1 MLTDGT
7 NWQPESSGEVKI
19 HSPSDLEEMVERYGF
34 LPYFKCRIPGF
45 SVEEYCAPEGWWSG
59 DPESDPWEWR
69 AIVAA
74 NGRVAYGKLFENK
87 AGFVSKKWYPILAAY
102 RREGYDFDSRWDD
115 GLATRR
121 EKLVMDVLESGESI
135 PSFEL
140 KRLAGFGGDGEK
152 GFESV
157 VTRLMMRTYITVR
170 DFRRRVNAR
179 GEEYGWAVSV
189 YSTPEALFG
198 REAVTS
204 AYSMEAEEAFAL
216 LLSYVKDMFPEADEK
231 AVKKLIK

>member
-1 MLTDGT
+1 MLTDG
-7 NWQPESSGEVKI
+7 NRWQPESSGKVKI
-19 HSPSDLEEMVERYGF
+19 HSPAELEDMVEFYGF

-45 SVEEYCAPEGWWSG
+45 SVEEYCSAENWWSG
-59 DPESDPWEWR
+59 DPERDPWEWR

-87 AGFVSKKWYPILAAY
+87 AGFVSKKWYPVLASF
-102 RREGYDFDSRWDD
+102 RREGYDFDARWDD
-115 GLATRR
+115 GLATRK

-140 KRLAGFGGDGEK
+140 KRLSGFGGDGEK

-157 VTRLMMRTYITVR
+157 VTKLMMRTYITVR

-189 YSTPEALFG
+189 YSTPESLWG
-198 REAVTS
+198 RESVTS
-204 AYSMEAEEAFAL
+204 AYELEPDQAMQELISH
-216 LLSYVKDMFPEADEK
+216 VKGMFSCADEK
-231 AVKKLIK
+231 AIRKLLK